1 MNKNNIFRLA
11 SIIYADTN
19 DKDISNTRIINKF
32 IESVFIENGN
42 LEITIDE
49 IVDTIKLNYKLDFI
63 NEEIEKIIEQYGSN
77 YIICSKQI
85 KLNDK
90 RYETLEERYKTN
102 EAEELI
108 DIFLEE
114 FVEPIRR
121 LGVSIGKI
129 PDILNTLFYNLINV
143 SKTQLEQLLNTE
155 NDIVVLMSD
164 LQLEN
169 NERELINLFLCWKNE
184 DKDEFIF
191 KIYNLGI
198 EYSLITTNKTQENMI
213 TSISNK
219 VFFLDCNIVFRG
231 IGINGNIRKK
241 RVDTFLKKCI
251 ENNEEL
257 KISRFTDEEFKATIK
272 HHIDFLDKWNKGK
285 SFDTN
290 LFRKLTKNDSIYHYF
305 IEWKKKNPYLTMLM
319 FEAHIIENY
328 KEYLAEFKIYIE
340 YKEYFNEED
349 KDSIKEIDILTTK
362 LTEYG
367 LKEKREKNLEIDA
380 KNILLINK
388 LRKENKISLID
399 TKYYIISADKNM
411 VKLKLDKNQP
421 ISLYPSQW
429 MGLLL
434 KYTGRTE
441 DDFKSFI
448 GFLNL
453 KSNEVVLSEKDA
465 FIVSQAIS
473 SMAEMLEN
481 QNGILSYLFENDFTN
496 QINDLS
502 NFQEK
507 YDYTLK
513 QAEEYLEHELKK
525 TKESIE
531 IEKSGKEELEKAVS
545 NLQEDVDKLKDE
557 NEKNNGEKNNEIE
570 KLKNTQ
576 ETDKKTNESLISD
589 LTEKAYISFL
599 WKNYIILVLGIISI
613 CLIYDSVF
621 LQKINYNPFKP
632 LFSSFLT
639 DTSGVGIRIVWFIIS
654 DIIIVSLI
662 KKPLINIKNNRSE
675 KIKIRESIKN
685 KY

>member
-1 MNKNNIFRLA
+1 MIKNNIFRLA

-49 IVDTIKLNYKLDFI
+49 IIDTIKLNYKLDFI
-63 NEEIEKIIEQYGSN
+63 NEEIEKIVEQYGSN
-77 YIICSKQI
+77 YIINSKNI

-90 RYETLEERYKTN
+90 RYETLEDRYKTN
-102 EAEELI
+102 EAEQLI
-108 DIFLEE
+108 DIFIEE
-114 FVEPIRR
+114 FTEPIMR

-129 PDILNTLFYNLINV
+129 PDILNTLFYNLVNV
-143 SKTQLEQLLNTE
+143 SRTQLEQLLNTE
-155 NDIVVLMSD
+155 NESVALMSD

-184 DKDEFIF
+184 EKDEFIF

-219 VFFLDCNIVFRG
+219 VFFLDCNIIFRG

-241 RVDTFLKKCI
+241 RVDTFLRKCL

-257 KISRFTDEEFKATIK
+257 KISRFTDEEFKSTIK
-272 HHIDFLDKWNKGK
+272 HHIDFLDKWNRGK
-285 SFDTN
+285 SFDAN

-305 IEWKKKNPYLTMLM
+305 IEWKKKNPYLPMSM
-319 FEAHIIENY
+319 FEAQIIRNY
-328 KEYLAEFKIYIE
+328 KEYLAEFKINIE

-349 KDSIKEIDILTTK
+349 KDIINEINILTNK
-362 LTEYG
+362 LIGYG

-388 LRKENKISLID
+388 LRKENKINLID
-399 TKYYIISADKNM
+399 TKYYLISADKNM

-453 KSNEVVLSEKDA
+453 RSNEVVLSEKDA

-473 SMAEMLEN
+473 SMAETLEN
-481 QNGILSYLFENDFTN
+481 QNGILNYLFENDFSN
-496 QINDLS
+496 QIRELS
-502 NFQEK
+502 NSQEK
-507 YDYTLK
+507 YDYTVK
-513 QAEEYLEHELKK
+513 QAESYLEQELKK

-531 IEKSGKEELEKAVS
+531 IEKNDKEELKQIVS
-545 NLQEDVDKLKDE
+545 NLKNDFNKLKDE
-557 NEKNNGEKNNEIE
+557 KEIE
-570 KLKNTQ
+570 KVAENQRILDEKKDDLKQQEIRRKSKADKLAHRLIFVMKCIVLLTIIVLFLFYKRNTKTSTENILKN
-576 ETDKKTNESLISD
+576 SLVIFS
-589 LTEKAYISFL
+589 TITFII
-599 WKNYIILVLGIISI
+599 NIILEKFFGWGIMLLWNS
-613 CLIYDSVF
+613 LENLVSK
-621 LQKINYNPFKP
+621 KIEDFMK
-632 LFSSFLT
+632 L
-639 DTSGVGIRIVWFIIS
+639 D
-654 DIIIVSLI
+654 
-662 KKPLINIKNNRSE
+662 
-675 KIKIRESIKN
+675 
-685 KY
+685 

>member
-1 MNKNNIFRLA
+1 MIKNNIFRLA

-49 IVDTIKLNYKLDFI
+49 IIDTIKLNYKLDFI
-63 NEEIEKIIEQYGSN
+63 NEEIEKIVEQYGSN
-77 YIICSKQI
+77 YIIYSKHI

-90 RYETLEERYKTN
+90 RYETLEDRYKTN
-102 EAEELI
+102 EAEQLI
-108 DIFLEE
+108 DIFIEE
-114 FVEPIRR
+114 FTEPIMR

-129 PDILNTLFYNLINV
+129 PDILNTLFYNLVNV
-143 SKTQLEQLLNTE
+143 SRTQLEQLLNTE
-155 NDIVVLMSD
+155 NESVVLMSD

-184 DKDEFIF
+184 EKDEFIF

-241 RVDTFLKKCI
+241 RVDTFLSKCL

-257 KISRFTDEEFKATIK
+257 KISRFTDEEFKSTVN
-272 HHIDFLDKWNKGK
+272 HYFDFLDKWDSEK
-285 SFDTN
+285 SFDRN
-290 LFRKLTKNDSIYHYF
+290 LFKKLTKNDSIYHYF
-305 IEWKKKNPYLTMLM
+305 IDWKKENINLPNLVFKAHIFTKYQEYLT
-319 FEAHIIENY
+319 
-328 KEYLAEFKIYIE
+328 KFKINIE

-349 KDSIKEIDILTTK
+349 QNIIKEIDILTNK
-362 LTEYG
+362 LIEHG

-388 LRKENKISLID
+388 LRKENKINLID
-399 TKYYIISADKNM
+399 TKYYLISADKNM
-411 VKLKLDKNQP
+411 VKLKLDRNQP

-453 KSNEVVLSEKDA
+453 RSNEVVLSEKDA

-473 SMAEMLEN
+473 SMAETLEN
-481 QNGILSYLFENDFTN
+481 QKGILNYMFESDFSN
-496 QINDLS
+496 QIKELNNS
-502 NFQEK
+502 QEK

-513 QAEEYLEHELKK
+513 QAESYLEQELKK
-525 TKESIE
+525 TKESME
-531 IEKSGKEELEKAVS
+531 IEKSDKEELKKIVS
-545 NLQEDVDKLKDE
+545 NLQNDFDKLKDE
-557 NEKNNGEKNNEIE
+557 KTKNNDEKANEIE
-570 KLKNTQ
+570 GLKKAQ
-576 ETDKKTNESLISD
+576 GMDKRINENLIDDFTTKEYKTFLI
-589 LTEKAYISFL
+589 
-599 WKNYIILVLGIISI
+599 KNFGIFILGVVLS
-613 CLIYDSVF
+613 CLILDF
-621 LQKINYNPFKP
+621 ALFKKLNHNPLKI
-632 LFSSFLT
+632 LFSSFVN
-639 DTSGVGIRIVWFIIS
+639 DTTGLGINILSVLIEVFILM
-654 DIIIVSLI
+654 SLI
-662 KKPLINIKNNRSE
+662 KPFNNIKNCKNE
-675 KIKIRESIKN
+675 KIKIKN
-685 KY
+685 IIQSKYQ